1 MDLIFLIIF
10 SILGLIIGSFLNVV
24 ILRFNTNKS
33 LGGRSGCMVCQKKLN
48 WYELI
53 PIFSFFALQGRCSG
67 CQTKI
72 SIQYP
77 LVELATGV
85 IFGVLFCKFSTLFYA
100 DTLMFA
106 FTYAYYAIVFSLLLV
121 ITVYDIKHKIIP
133 DLLAFIFGAFAFA
146 GIFFFDNTISSGVF
160 SPHIPT
166 LMQFLG
172 SFIIAIPFALL
183 WLVSGGRW
191 MGLGDAK
198 LAVGLG
204 LLLGFAKVLS
214 GAVLAF
220 WSGATVGLALI
231 ATRKLHGMKSE
242 IPFAPFLAL
251 GAFIAFVLD
260 LNIFGVF

>member
-1 MDLIFLIIF
+1 MA
-10 SILGLIIGSFLNVV
+10 
-24 ILRFNTNKS
+24 
-33 LGGRSGCMVCQKKLN
+33 CQRELL

-53 PIFSFFALQGRCSG
+53 PVFSFFALRGRCSG

-85 IFGVLFCKFSTLFYA
+85 IFGVLFCKFSILFYA

-198 LAVGLG
+198 LAIGLG
-204 LLLGFAKVLS
+204 FLLGLTKVLS
-214 GAVLAF
+214 GTVLAF
-220 WSGATVGLALI
+220 WSGAVIGVLLLATKKI
-231 ATRKLHGMKSE
+231 HGIKSE

-251 GAFIAFVLD
+251 GAFIAFVLE
-260 LNIFGVF
+260 LNFFGAF